1 MSARGDWREGLP
13 AEADR
18 AALPAVETVRFDS
31 RAVEGGDCFVCIEG
45 ERLDGHDFAPAAV
58 EAGAGVLVAQRGRGI
73 PLRALGVPVVEVP
86 DTRRTLASIAA
97 AHEGYPARKLAVVG
111 VTGTDGKSTTCVLAH
126 AALQGCGLTAG
137 LLTTVETRIGS
148 EALRNPTRLT
158 TQEAP
163 LVQGLLA
170 EMVEA
175 GCTHAVVEATSHG
188 LDLRR
193 LDGCE
198 FDVAVLTNLTVD
210 HLDYHGTFER
220 YRAAKTRLFQMLDE
234 SAVIRGRRVAV
245 LNRDDAEWEHFARAT
260 QAQQLTYGR
269 SRGAALRVR
278 DEQPWSDGSTFALSA
293 AGLEFEASVRLPGR
307 FNVMNATAAI
317 GAALAFELDPMAA
330 AAGVAACPG
339 VPGRMERVPG
349 APFELIVDYAH
360 TPEALRQVL
369 SELQLLVEGRVI
381 VVFGCA
387 GERARDRRSGLGR
400 VAAELAGY
408 AILTEEDPR
417 SEDPEAIVEE
427 IATAMAAAGGVE
439 GETFERVPERRAAIV
454 RALELARPGDLV
466 LLAGK
471 GHESTIERAGGA
483 APWDERAT
491 AAELIAQR
499 FGD

>member
-1 MSARGDWREGLP
+1 M
-13 AEADR
+13 
-18 AALPAVETVRFDS
+18 
-31 RAVEGGDCFVCIEG
+31 
-45 ERLDGHDFAPAAV
+45 
-58 EAGAGVLVAQRGRGI
+58 
-73 PLRALGVPVVEVP
+73 
-86 DTRRTLASIAA
+86 
-97 AHEGYPARKLAVVG
+97 
-111 VTGTDGKSTTCVLAH
+111 
-126 AALQGCGLTAG
+126 
-137 LLTTVETRIGS
+137 
-148 EALRNPTRLT
+148 
-158 TQEAP
+158 
-163 LVQGLLA
+163 VQGLLA

-220 YRAAKTRLFQMLDE
+220 YRAAKMRLFQMLDE
-234 SAVIRGRRVAV
+234 SAVIRGRQVAV
-245 LNRDDAEWEHFARAT
+245 LNRDDAQWEHFARAT

-278 DEQPWSDGSTFALSA
+278 YEQPWSDGTTFALSA
-293 AGLEFEASVRLPGR
+293 AGVEFEASVRLPGR

-317 GAALAFELDPMAA
+317 GAALALDLDPMAA

-349 APFELIVDYAH
+349 APFDLIVDYAH

-369 SELQLLVEGRVI
+369 SELRPFVDGRLI

-387 GERARDRRSGLGR
+387 GERARERRSGLGR
-400 VAAELAGY
+400 VAAELAAY
-408 AILTEEDPR
+408 TILTEEDPR
-417 SEDPEAIVEE
+417 SEDPEAIIEE
-427 IATAMAAAGGVE
+427 IASAMAAAGGLE
-439 GETFERVPERRAAIV
+439 GETFERVPERRAAIG
-454 RALELARPGDLV
+454 RAMELARPGDLV

-471 GHESTIERAGGA
+471 GHESSIERAGGA

-491 AAELIAQR
+491 AAELIAER